1 MVFFIKLFISAQKDS
16 KNIRE
21 EGSTRR
27 READGSMPVSKA
39 NEPRERSPNLFGRS
53 NPFAPHISNRVFV
66 YGWFIVCQGTIA
78 PTREFDR
85 SILGINR
92 TVFSEKSKPF
102 VLQSSSSRLVFL
114 KSVVF
119 YTFSN
124 SLVSNFNGFYMV
136 LEYVRNEE
144 FNDFV

>member
-66 YGWFIVCQGTIA
+66 YGWFIGRQGGIA
-78 PTREFDR
+78 PTRKFKTATTGGF
-85 SILGINR
+85 SF
-92 TVFSEKSKPF
+92 VFQY
-102 VLQSSSSRLVFL
+102 LR
-114 KSVVF
+114 
-119 YTFSN
+119 
-124 SLVSNFNGFYMV
+124 
-136 LEYVRNEE
+136 
-144 FNDFV
+144 